1 MTVDIERTGGFAG
14 VEEKLAALDSSTLS
28 PQAAAELRGLVA
40 RLSAWCAQ
48 NPESVGSD
56 RFRYEIAI
64 GESLKPGEACAA
76 TRTLTVIDEGDP
88 EHAPVKLVLAILD
101 LARSPR

>member
-1 MTVDIERTGGFAG
+1 MTIDIERTGGFAG
-14 VEEKLAALDSSTLS
+14 VEEKLATLDSSSLS

-48 NPESVGSD
+48 NAESAGAD

-64 GESLKPGEACAA
+64 TEPPTPGETGPA
-76 TRTLTVIDEGDP
+76 TQTLTVIDEGDP
-88 EHAPVKLVLAILD
+88 EHAPVKLVLALLD